1 MEYKFTKDIL
11 GSNNGI
17 AVQEY
22 KEGQIIAK
30 QDLADVLFTAWA
42 ENGTIVPADEQD
54 IPEGEVEENEAEGEE
69 EQAEETQEE
78 TSETQEESSEEQ
90 GEDIPEGEVV
100 EGFDEVE
107 EIPEEAEE
115 ISEEEALKLEAK
127 KLLEADETSID
138 VERLKEIGIALKI
151 NGMATCSKAETIV
164 KKVSDFL
171 A

>member
-30 QDLADVLFTAWA
+30 QDLADVLFTAWV

-69 EQAEETQEE
+69 EQEEEETQE

-100 EGFDEVE
+100 EGFDEEE